1 MEERLQ
7 KILSRAGFGS
17 RRECEEFIAAQRV
30 TVNGETAILGMKVDP
45 DRDQIRVDGIT
56 INFQEPEKIYVAVN
70 KPRFVLSDRA
80 DNDARQTV
88 YQLVPNSETLFVVG
102 RLDFESEGLV
112 LMTND
117 GDLANKLTHPRFE
130 KEKEYKVLVAK
141 RPDTRQL
148 SAWQRGVILEDGE
161 KTAPA
166 NVSIARTQGDGAWL
180 RVIMHEGRK
189 REIREI
195 CRAIGLPIV
204 KLIRVRIGTLLLG
217 KLEPREWR
225 WLKPQEVKELKDLV
239 AKKTPP
245 LKPKPASARRP
256 APRRS
261 SSEKTAASSRFEDRR
276 NERFSPNP
284 DRNEARPSRAPY
296 RAGSKPYPRREP
308 FDRSEP
314 NERGGEFRERSGR
327 NEARSSRAP
336 YRAGSKP
343 YPRRE
348 PFDRSKPNERGGEFH
363 ERSGKENRSS
373 EKRSSGKRGGRF

>member
-166 NVSIARTQGDGAWL
+166 NVSIARTQGDGAWSVL
-180 RVIMHEGRK
+180 DRK
-189 REIREI
+189 S
-195 CRAIGLPIV
+195 V
-204 KLIRVRIGTLLLG
+204 V
-217 KLEPREWR
+217 
-225 WLKPQEVKELKDLV
+225 
-239 AKKTPP
+239 
-245 LKPKPASARRP
+245 
-256 APRRS
+256 
-261 SSEKTAASSRFEDRR
+261 
-276 NERFSPNP
+276 
-284 DRNEARPSRAPY
+284 
-296 RAGSKPYPRREP
+296 
-308 FDRSEP
+308 
-314 NERGGEFRERSGR
+314 
-327 NEARSSRAP
+327 
-336 YRAGSKP
+336 
-343 YPRRE
+343 
-348 PFDRSKPNERGGEFH
+348 
-363 ERSGKENRSS
+363 
-373 EKRSSGKRGGRF
+373 

>member
-17 RRECEEFIAAQRV
+17 RRECEAFIMDQRV
-30 TVNGETAILGMKVDP
+30 TVNGETAILGIKVDP
-45 DRDQIRVDGIT
+45 DRDQIRVDGISL
-56 INFQEPEKIYVAVN
+56 NFQEPEKIYIAVN

-195 CRAIGLPIV
+195 CRAIGLSIV

-217 KLEPREWR
+217 KLESREWR

-245 LKPKPASARRP
+245 LKPKPASARRG
-256 APRRS
+256 APRRAAPA
-261 SSEKTAASSRFEDRR
+261 KTAPSSRF
-276 NERFSPNP
+276 
-284 DRNEARPSRAPY
+284 
-296 RAGSKPYPRREP
+296 
-308 FDRSEP
+308 
-314 NERGGEFRERSGR
+314 
-327 NEARSSRAP
+327 
-336 YRAGSKP
+336 
-343 YPRRE
+343 
-348 PFDRSKPNERGGEFH
+348 
-363 ERSGKENRSS
+363 
-373 EKRSSGKRGGRF
+373 